1 MTKRILK
8 EDQSLHCFVA
18 IVAHMDTQRE
28 DVSKDHVEI
37 VLQDRKKDHFTV
49 T

>member
-8 EDQSLHCFVA
+8 EDQSLHCFVV

-28 DVSKDHVEI
+28 DVSRDHVEI
-37 VLQDRKKDHFTV
+37 MLQDRKKDHFTV